1 MVIVDYVQFRL
12 KLNLEAIFE
21 SKAILLQKL
30 CSGHQNERIAL
41 GLCQPKFVTKLD
53 CRFFISCNIRIGS
66 VTHVAGKFVIWDS
79 FTSSLK
85 LQIHP
90 QHEPRLRAANILL
103 TRRTK
108 PAQHGE
114 NQNPSVSI
122 RGQQSHPRSKV
133 PRRLLKANQ
142 ESLSPFLFWRRLKNL
157 KGSGLCS
164 SRARWPLA
172 PNFCPRA
179 TRKSQIFHTNHMLG
193 TLDFTVSE
201 QKGSLQF
208 SLEHSLEA
216 YLALF

>member
-1 MVIVDYVQFRL
+1 MSSDSSVSGYCRLCTISFKVKIWKQSWKARPFSFR
-12 KLNLEAIFE
+12 N
-21 SKAILLQKL
+21 SV
-30 CSGHQNERIAL
+30 ERIAL
-41 GLCQPKFVTKLD
+41 GLCQPKFVKKLD

-66 VTHVAGKFVIWDS
+66 VTHVAGKFVTWDS

-90 QHEPRLRAANILL
+90 RQVPRLRAANILL

-133 PRRLLKANQ
+133 SRRLLKANQ

-157 KGSGLCS
+157 KGL
-164 SRARWPLA
+164 
-172 PNFCPRA
+172 
-179 TRKSQIFHTNHMLG
+179 
-193 TLDFTVSE
+193 
-201 QKGSLQF
+201 F
-208 SLEHSLEA
+208 SLILTSKEVKQN
-216 YLALF
+216 ALIANKTNELGPA